1 MAQFTFICVDEDK
14 CKTTMEFEAIFLPH
28 VVDKMEEFLKG
39 TGFYFDELTF
49 SKPDDSD
56 DSDDLTDHEEYD
68 RLSTDD
74 IKVGLTA
81 VDDDTPG
88 DPSY

>member
-49 SKPDDSD
+49 TKDDVED
-56 DSDDLTDHEEYD
+56 DEFHIEEP
-68 RLSTDD
+68 STC
-74 IKVGLTA
+74 
-81 VDDDTPG
+81 DDDDVPG

>member
-39 TGFYFDELTF
+39 TGFYFDELSFT
-49 SKPDDSD
+49 KDDVEDEFNIEEPSICD
-56 DSDDLTDHEEYD
+56 DED
-68 RLSTDD
+68 
-74 IKVGLTA
+74 V
-81 VDDDTPG
+81 PG

>member
-14 CKTTMEFEAIFLPH
+14 CKTTMEFESIFLPH

-49 SKPDDSD
+49 TKDDVED
-56 DSDDLTDHEEYD
+56 DELHIEEP
-68 RLSTDD
+68 STC
-74 IKVGLTA
+74 
-81 VDDDTPG
+81 DDDDVPG